1 MSLHDKKPVQLGL
14 EIVNRENE
22 AKMLSLV
29 ITISNQ
35 LSFDKSGFKTEEKM
49 LLETMQPNEKRK
61 IFLDIFSKPITRQGE
76 QPIRIKVLEHYNDYK
91 YVVKETKLDTGLRVV

>member
-1 MSLHDKKPVQLGL
+1 MSLSDKKPVQLGI
-14 EIVNRENE
+14 EVVNRENE
-22 AKMLSLV
+22 PKMLSLV

-49 LLETMQPNEKRK
+49 LLEVMQPNEKRK
-61 IFLDIFSKPITRQGE
+61 LFFDIFSKPMTRQGE